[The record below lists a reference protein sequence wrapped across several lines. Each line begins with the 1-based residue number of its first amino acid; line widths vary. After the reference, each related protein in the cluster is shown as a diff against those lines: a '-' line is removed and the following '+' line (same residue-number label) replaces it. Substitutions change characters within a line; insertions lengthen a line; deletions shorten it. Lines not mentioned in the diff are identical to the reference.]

1 MKQLRATSQ
10 EVIER
15 RKKEALYMKEHP
27 HEIVSM
33 VKLGEIIGISKST
46 VRADL
51 EFVAKDIGGT
61 IEFVPRKGAVWHPT
75 KKMEYENHEGYSDP
89 TAAVA
94 LKNVEDT
101 VSRSNFFDAGE
112 VHAARCFD
120 GSYIPAMVVKDLGS
134 RTMLL
139 PLTPC
144 KNGPIVDS
152 RGTAKYSYVLED
164 IVIKPKKYVQ
174 ELLFKV
180 QVNEG
185 PLHDDLREFFDILG
199 TEDETL
205 TAEVTRLKAEVKSL
219 RVERTSAANDK
230 NAVIKANTSLTSEI
244 NKLKA
249 ENDRLR
255 LENEAIKTNDNVVEN
270 VQLKE
275 ELEKKNQQIA
285 SYILAGDGIDDGDH
299 KATDNLE
306 VALLKQKV
314 EIYERLIF
322 GEATK

>member
-15 RKKEALYMKEHP
+15 RKQEAKYMKDHP

-33 VKLGEIIGISKST
+33 VKLGELIGISKST

-61 IEFVPRKGAVWHPT
+61 IEFVPRKGAIWHPT

-94 LKNVEDT
+94 LKNVDT
-101 VSRSNFFDAGE
+101 SEVRPDFLDAGE

-120 GSYIPAMVVKDLGS
+120 GSYIPAMVVKDLGN
-134 RTMLL
+134 RVMLL

-185 PLHDDLREFFDILG
+185 QLHDDLREFFDILG

-205 TAEVTRLKAEVKSL
+205 TAEVTRLKADVYRLQFECKDAV
-219 RVERTSAANDK
+219 NDK
-230 NAVIKANTSLTSEI
+230 NTVIKANTSLTSEI

-285 SYILAGDGIDDGDH
+285 SYILAVDGIDDGDN